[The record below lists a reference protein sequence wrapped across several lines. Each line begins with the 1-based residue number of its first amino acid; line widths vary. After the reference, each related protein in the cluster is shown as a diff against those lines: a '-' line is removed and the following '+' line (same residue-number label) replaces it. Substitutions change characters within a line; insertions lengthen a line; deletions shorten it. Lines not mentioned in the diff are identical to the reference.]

1 MCRLLRSIHYSEI
14 RQQVR
19 STVQAPPHTRFFNPF
34 VALMIDSIKD
44 IQGATEAQW
53 ESEAKSEAA
62 RITKER
68 DRAAGAAL

>member
-1 MCRLLRSIHYSEI
+1 MTDDNASSLLYVGFICFAICVGYSGASII
-14 RQQVR
+14 RKFA
-19 STVQAPPHTRFFNPF
+19 S
-34 VALMIDSIKD
+34 SIKD